1 VIDSIRRDV
10 ANADEISE
18 DARWRRWKMKGR
30 DDDARFQRRLKAV
43 IINVAAVVAIG
54 GALWFAIPI

>member
-1 VIDSIRRDV
+1 VIDSILRDI
-10 ANADEISE
+10 ANADEIS
-18 DARWRRWKMKGR
+18 DARWRQWKMQGR

-43 IINVAAVVAIG
+43 IINVAAVAAIG